1 MLNHSEFLQSS
12 RKRGVTPTLHRTERQ
27 AHVEAREAARA
38 AAQSETAPEI
48 MARELLIELD
58 RIGRIVREIERALS
72 EWDDAD
78 ARVNSRTH

>member
-1 MLNHSEFLQSS
+1 MLNQAEHSHSS
-12 RKRGVTPTLHRTERQ
+12 QQRRMTRAPQQTERL
-27 AHVEAREAARA
+27 AKIGGREAARV

-58 RIGRIVREIERALS
+58 RLGRIVREIERALS

-78 ARVNSRTH
+78 ARVNSSTH